1 MSDRSVRS
9 AIVGVGETELSKN
22 SGRSVSKLAV
32 EATLAAIADAGLE
45 PSDIDGVMPYQ
56 IGATAEDIMAGLGL
70 KDLRFT
76 AVTHLGG
83 AGPVASLRTASM
95 ALAAGEATAV
105 LLFNARNGRSESRVD
120 DRAVRQV
127 PGKAYRTDLEAPS
140 GLSSPAQW
148 YSLLARRHMHE
159 FGTTREQLGMVALTM
174 REHAQLN
181 PAAQMYGRPLTME
194 QYLAAPTIADP
205 YLLFDCCLESD
216 GACAIILTTAE
227 RAKDMRHPVVEVKAV
242 AEGHADSPD
251 DIVNRRD
258 FFSIGLT
265 RAAPIAFGNARI
277 TPEAVDV
284 ALVYDCFTF
293 EVIQQLEEA
302 GFCDRGTGGDFVER
316 GNIRLGGTLPVNPH
330 GGMLSAGHLAGI
342 GHIAEAVHQLR
353 GTAGPRQ
360 VVDARVAAVTG
371 WGDLGDGA
379 LAILERVSG

>member
-1 MSDRSVRS
+1 
-9 AIVGVGETELSKN
+9 
-22 SGRSVSKLAV
+22 
-32 EATLAAIADAGLE
+32 
-45 PSDIDGVMPYQ
+45 
-56 IGATAEDIMAGLGL
+56 
-70 KDLRFT
+70 
-76 AVTHLGG
+76 
-83 AGPVASLRTASM
+83 
-95 ALAAGEATAV
+95 
-105 LLFNARNGRSESRVD
+105 
-120 DRAVRQV
+120 
-127 PGKAYRTDLEAPS
+127 
-140 GLSSPAQW
+140 
-148 YSLLARRHMHE
+148 MHE